1 MKGKEITSVEWL
13 GLEVEFTPGNE
24 LQPIRSRIIAV
35 LPDESVLIAGYG
47 LPIQK
52 DQLFTPEPANSR
64 L

>member
-1 MKGKEITSVEWL
+1 MKGKEIKVEWL
-13 GLEVEFTPGNE
+13 GLEVEFKPDAD

-47 LPIQK
+47 LPILK
-52 DQLFTPEPANSR
+52 DQLFTPEPANSG